1 MFLFLSSLA
10 ELSILISAGFEKYF
24 VKISDHRDRKIFFT
38 KAVIIYKYID
48 IIIYMFNMKGKRIN
62 IIIRRDKLI
71 LKSIFSTLKIYKS
84 AIIK

>member
-1 MFLFLSSLA
+1 MWIPHDIKIF
-10 ELSILISAGFEKYF
+10 G
-24 VKISDHRDRKIFFT
+24 KISDHRDRKIFFT